1 MKKHIIYRIVFLGMI
16 LLMFSGCLQP
26 IDDSKNSGSG
36 DEQGKE
42 AEDDDDET
50 DEPKVTVP
58 ELTGLTVNSMEPTI
72 GLPITATAVYKPK
85 DGTVNWQ
92 WTADNVPIE
101 GANTAAYTPGIND
114 FDKILGINAA
124 PTGTTTGE
132 SKTYTFS
139 AKVKAATDTP
149 PPAATSYSVTGLF
162 KTSGGK
168 HYIKASSTGSTTT
181 GPNIYNIP
189 AETYTILKPIF
200 DKNKDNGAL
209 QFFEIPFAAGGQLDI
224 NYTLSEPAKKIRLKI
239 DSSLTGTRD
248 NPLTVTVPLIASN
261 NTKNNTED
269 IDQLLYY
276 KTPVYLVNSNSGT
289 GPDAKYVTILV
300 ENRGYLYI
308 PATGGTPQTFKGVIR
323 VQAGGILVDAG
334 GAAGGY
340 SAGADALYWFEYGS
354 YGWVQTPTFGRAP
367 FIATNEPYLFEKTD
381 IPGVVWVPGKEDS
394 FVWVGNNTFLLQGTI
409 KQVRTFS
416 LSAHLLL
423 TPGSEYIID
432 IDIGEA
438 NKLLLLDGKN
448 IAKWLPN
455 PSEDYYND
463 LTLGGAI
470 TPEPKIHIAAGS
482 AIRDYA
488 LPPGQPDTAFKVG
501 YICTADADLSSPP
514 ETVWEWDPG
523 ANTSGTPSKIP
534 VGNNKEI
541 TGGWKKILSV
551 APSP

>member
-26 IDDSKNSGSG
+26 IDNSKNSGSG

-42 AEDDDDET
+42 AEDDDKT
-50 DEPKVTVP
+50 DEP
-58 ELTGLTVNSMEPTI
+58 ELTGINKMDSVEPTI
-72 GLPITATAVYKPK
+72 GIPITVAAVYKPK

-101 GANTAAYTPGIND
+101 GANTAAYTPGVND
-114 FDKILGINAA
+114 FDKTLGISAV

-139 AKVKAATDTP
+139 AKVKAAEDIP
-149 PPAATSYSVTGLF
+149 PPPMTYSVTGLF

-168 HYIKASSTGSTTT
+168 YYIKASSTGSTPAD
-181 GPNIYNIP
+181 PNIYNIP
-189 AETYTILKPIF
+189 PETYTILKPVF

-224 NYTLSEPAKKIRLKI
+224 NYTLSDPTKKIRLKI
-239 DSSLTGTRD
+239 DSSLTGTKD
-248 NPLTVTVPLIASN
+248 KPLTVTVPFIASN
-261 NTKNNTED
+261 NTKNNAED
-269 IDQLLYY
+269 IDQLLYF

-300 ENRGYLYI
+300 ENDGYLYI
-308 PATGGTPQTFKGVIR
+308 PATGGQDFKGVIR
-323 VQAGGILVDAG
+323 VRKGGVVVDAG

-340 SAGADALYWFEYGS
+340 SAGANALYWFEYGS

-367 FIATNEPYLFEKTD
+367 FIATNEPYLLEKED

-409 KQVRTFS
+409 KQVRTFP

-432 IDIGEA
+432 IDPGET

-448 IAKWLPN
+448 IAKWYPN
-455 PSEDYYND
+455 PMEDYYTD

-470 TPEPKIHIAAGS
+470 TPEPKIHIAVGS
-482 AIRDYA
+482 AIIDYA
-488 LPPGQPDTAFKVG
+488 PLPATQGTASGVA
-501 YICTADADLSSPP
+501 YICTDDADLSSPP

-523 ANTSGTPSKIP
+523 AITSGTPSKIP
-534 VGNNKEI
+534 VGNKEI
-541 TGGWKKILSV
+541 TGGWKKISSLT
-551 APSP
+551 P